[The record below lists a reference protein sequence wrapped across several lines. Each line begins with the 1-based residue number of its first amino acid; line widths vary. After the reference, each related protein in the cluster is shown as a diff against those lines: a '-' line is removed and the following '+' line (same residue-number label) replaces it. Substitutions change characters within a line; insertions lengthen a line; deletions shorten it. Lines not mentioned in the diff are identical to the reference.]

1 LMAGQLVACG
11 RLRIGKLIKRGGHCK
26 RLNRICVKS
35 CREIGSCRHAV
46 HWILSALIS
55 GYP

>member
-35 CREIGSCRHAV
+35 CR
-46 HWILSALIS
+46 
-55 GYP
+55 